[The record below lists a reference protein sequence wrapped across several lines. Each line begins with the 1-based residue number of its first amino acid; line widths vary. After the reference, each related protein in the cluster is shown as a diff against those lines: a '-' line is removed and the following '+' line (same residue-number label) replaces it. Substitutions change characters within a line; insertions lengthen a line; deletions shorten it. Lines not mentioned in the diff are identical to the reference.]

1 LRLKTSF
8 WGFKM
13 KKKLLCLGIVVLW
26 VPLFAENYDIRRLTN
41 NDGLSNSSVNII
53 FQDSRQ
59 IMWFGTWDG
68 LNMYN
73 GRDFKVYKPV
83 PGNPQSISNNIIR
96 DIIQISEDVLWI
108 ATDVGINRFSL
119 KDGVFRRFFVDTLQ
133 AGITNEHSYHIAF
146 DRLGRLFVWVY
157 QQGFYSYDPEE
168 KQFRCLDIA
177 DNLNIRNMVF
187 DDQNNLWIL
196 TKEKELHKLFFFKGG
211 ADIPG
216 AGEISRVSLL
226 SDIESMFY
234 IDHYG
239 LMMQTADRKLYLYD
253 IKSAM
258 LTDTAFT
265 IPNNGTIRA
274 FCCRDSILYLGTDKG
289 LYTYDLIGG
298 TTMEVIGNCSVLSVH
313 CGTQN
318 ILWVGTDMQGIFKI
332 VPSQEKF
339 ITYSSQ
345 NVPDFGNSAVRT
357 FCEDKAGNLLIGTK
371 GSGIYTFRRDDKSG
385 RLFLHAHYRTD
396 QGLTS
401 NSVFTITEG
410 KNNTFWIG
418 TDGNGINY
426 YDSHTGQIRRLI
438 PSEGLKER
446 INLSSVYALLP
457 DEDHVLWAGTSGYGM
472 YRLKIDSSRHPYRV
486 KDFKQ
491 YVFRAD
497 RSSLSNNIVYSII
510 RDDSLHLWIAT
521 RGGGVNRFNTGD
533 ETFETF
539 KFSHNNPDYSSSD
552 DVLCL
557 YKDQKGALWAGTS
570 MGLNKM
576 IRDPDG
582 MLHIDNF
589 SEKNGMPNNTIHG
602 ILEDKQNNIWVSTNN
617 GIAKLSREKEP
628 YKIISYY
635 ASDGL
640 QNNEFSDGAYYASPY
655 SSLFYFGG
663 ISGFNEFNP
672 LTIIHD
678 DSIPMLLLDAFYID
692 NEEYILSDFLMQKK
706 NQDVLTLSYK
716 HKSFSFHF
724 THIDYLTGPKCEI
737 SYKLEGYQSDWVQ
750 LGTSNTIVFTN
761 LPKGKYVLKVR
772 NSNADKVWGETC
784 FTLPIKVNPPWW
796 DSNLAYVFYA
806 LLGILFLWGARKMIF
821 YRIKVRNDIRLK
833 EMEKQKAEE
842 IHQAKLSFFT
852 NIAHEFSNSLTLI
865 YSPCEKLLKEK
876 SSDVM
881 IKKYVQIIKSNSER
895 MQHLIQQLIEF
906 RKADTGHLKLSIEII
921 DIQELI
927 KFVLDNFI
935 DILEQKKIRYFVTS
949 IPGNIHWQTDRDSVE
964 KIVFNLLSNAVKYTP
979 ENKEI
984 DIITDVRDN
993 MLSIRV
999 TNTGVGIKPA
1009 FQEYIFDRFE
1019 VLNRFEEQVSYSKQ
1033 SRHGI
1038 GLALCKSITRV
1049 LQGDIKVQSDGQT
1062 YTSFIVHLPMA
1073 PLIPQP
1079 DLIVDK
1085 QPVDR
1090 KHMARE
1096 IKAELPEDQGI
1107 IFSDE
1112 TGISDPKAILILIVE
1127 DDLQIRSMIKEFLC
1141 DRYNILEAS
1150 NGKEAVEIT
1159 EQYLP
1164 QLIISD
1170 IIMPVMNGVEFVKKI
1185 RSSDHTKHI
1194 PVIFLSA
1201 KSDIESQ
1208 IEGYAIG
1215 ADAFLNKPFNI
1226 RHLEVLIAS
1235 LLNKTK
1241 TLSEYS
1247 SSPSF
1252 ALEQYEGRIMHKED
1266 KELLL
1271 HITETVYDNIDNENL
1286 SMDFIANE
1294 IAISKMQLY
1303 RKIKEVT
1310 GMTPTEYIRSIRLNH
1325 AEKLLKTT
1333 NKTVQEI
1340 MYQSGFNNKAYFYRE
1355 FSKRYRLTPGEY
1367 RKQFL

>member
-1 LRLKTSF
+1 
-8 WGFKM
+8 M
-13 KKKLLCLGIVVLW
+13 KKRLLCFGIVLVC
-26 VPLFAENYDIRRLTN
+26 VQLFAQNYDIQRLTN
-41 NDGLSNSSVNII
+41 NDGLSNSSINIV

-73 GRDFKVYKPV
+73 GSGFRVYKPV

-96 DIIQISEDVLWI
+96 DIIQVSEDILWI

-119 KDGVFRRFFVDTLQ
+119 KDRAFRRFFVDTLQ

-146 DRLGRLFVWVY
+146 DRSGRLFAWVY
-157 QQGFYSYDPEE
+157 QQGLCSYDPEE
-168 KQFRCLDIA
+168 KQFHRLQIA
-177 DNLNIRNMVF
+177 GDMNIRSMVF
-187 DDQNNLWIL
+187 DDHNNLWIL
-196 TKEKELHKLFFFKGG
+196 TKEKELHKLFFNGG
-211 ADIPG
+211 ADILR
-216 AGEISRVSLL
+216 ASEISRFPLIPE
-226 SDIESMFY
+226 IESVFY
-234 IDHYG
+234 VDHYG
-239 LMMQTADRKLYLYD
+239 LFMQATDGTMYLYD
-253 IKSAM
+253 NTSAT
-258 LTDTAFT
+258 LNETAF
-265 IPNNGTIRA
+265 IVPEKGTVRDL
-274 FCCRDSILYLGTDKG
+274 CCRDSVLYLGTDKG
-289 LYTYDLIGG
+289 LYSYNLRSG
-298 TTMEVIGNCSVLSVH
+298 TSLEMIGNCSVLSVH

-332 VPSQEKF
+332 VPSQERF

-357 FCEDKAGNLLIGTK
+357 FCEELEGNLLVGTK
-371 GSGIYTFRRDDKSG
+371 GSGIYNFRRDEKSG
-385 RLFLHAHYRTD
+385 RLVLHTNYRTD
-396 QGLTS
+396 HGLTS
-401 NSVFTITEG
+401 NSVFTITKGE
-410 KNNTFWIG
+410 KSTFWIG

-426 YDSHTGQIRRLI
+426 YDGRTEQIQRLI
-438 PSEGLKER
+438 PSEDLKEK

-457 DEDHVLWAGTSGYGM
+457 DNDNVLWAGTSGYGM
-472 YRLKIDSSRHPYRV
+472 YRLELDISRHPYRI
-486 KDFKQ
+486 KDYRQ

-510 RDDSLHLWIAT
+510 RDDSSHLWIAT
-521 RGGGVNRFNTGD
+521 RGGGVNRFNTVD

-539 KFSHNNPDYSSSD
+539 KFSQNNPDYSSSD
-552 DVLCL
+552 DILCL
-557 YKDQKGALWAGTS
+557 YKDQKGDLWAGSS
-570 MGLNKM
+570 MGLNRM
-576 IRDPDG
+576 SRDPYG
-582 MLHIDNF
+582 MLHIENF

-602 ILEDKQNNIWVSTNN
+602 ILEDKKNNIWVSTNN
-617 GIAKLSREKEP
+617 GIAKLSRDKDP

-640 QNNEFSDGAYYASPY
+640 QNNEFSDGAYYASPFT
-655 SSLFYFGG
+655 SMFYFGG

-678 DSIPMLLLDAFYID
+678 DSVPMLLLDAFYVD
-692 NEEYILSDFLMQKK
+692 NEEYTLSDFLIQKK
-706 NQDVLTLSYK
+706 EKDVLTISYK
-716 HKSFSFHF
+716 YKSLSFHF

-737 SYKLEGYQSDWVQ
+737 SYKLDGYQSDWVQ

-761 LPKGKYVLKVR
+761 LPKGKYVLNVR

-784 FTLPIKVNPPWW
+784 FTLPITVNPPWW
-796 DSNLAYVFYA
+796 DSNMAYVIYT
-806 LLGILFLWGARKMIF
+806 LLGILILWSAQRMIY
-821 YRIKVRNDIRLK
+821 YRIRVRNDIRMK
-833 EMEKQKAEE
+833 EMEKQKAED

-876 SSDVM
+876 SSDM
-881 IKKYVQIIKSNSER
+881 MTKKYVQIIKSNSER

-906 RKADTGHLKLSIEII
+906 RKADTGHLKLNIEKI

-927 KFVLDNFI
+927 KFVLDNFV
-935 DILEQKKIRYFVTS
+935 DILEQKKIRYSVTS
-949 IPGNIHWQTDRDSVE
+949 ISGDIHWQTDRDSVE

-979 ENKEI
+979 ENEKI
-984 DIITDVRDN
+984 DIITNVRDN

-999 TNTGVGIKPA
+999 TNTGIGIKPA

-1062 YTSFIVHLPMA
+1062 YTSFIVHLPKA
-1073 PLIPQP
+1073 PLMQQP
-1079 DLIVDK
+1079 YLIVDE

-1090 KHMARE
+1090 MQMARE
-1096 IKAELPEDQGI
+1096 VMAELPEDPGSTP
-1107 IFSDE
+1107 SDE
-1112 TGISDPKAILILIVE
+1112 SGISDLKATLILIVE

-1150 NGKEAVEIT
+1150 NGKEAREIT

-1170 IIMPVMNGVEFVKKI
+1170 IIMPVMNGVEFVKNI
-1185 RSSDHTKHI
+1185 RSNDHLKHI

-1215 ADAFLNKPFNI
+1215 ADAYLNKPFNI

-1247 SSPSF
+1247 NSPSF
-1252 ALEQYEGRIMHKED
+1252 ALEQFEGRIMHKED

-1271 HITETVYDNIDNENL
+1271 HITETVYDNIENENL
-1286 SMDFIANE
+1286 SMDLIANE

-1310 GMTPTEYIRSIRLNH
+1310 GMTPTEYIRSIRLCH
-1325 AEKLLKTT
+1325 AEKLLKTSS
-1333 NKTVQEI
+1333 KTVQEI

-1355 FSKRYRLTPGEY
+1355 FSKKYHLTPKEY
-1367 RKQFL
+1367 RNQFV

>member
-1 LRLKTSF
+1 
-8 WGFKM
+8 M
-13 KKKLLCLGIVVLW
+13 KKTLFCLGIVILW
-26 VPLFAENYDIRRLTN
+26 IPLFAEDYVIQRLTN
-41 NDGLSNSSVNII
+41 NDGLSNSSINII
-53 FQDSRQ
+53 FQDSKQ

-73 GRDFKVYKPV
+73 GSDFKVYKPV
-83 PGNPQSISNNIIR
+83 PGNPKSISNNIIR
-96 DIIQISEDVLWI
+96 DIIQVSEDVLWI
-108 ATDVGINRFSL
+108 ATDVGINSFSV
-119 KDGVFRRFFVDTLQ
+119 KDRAFKRFFVDTLQ

-146 DRLGRLFVWVY
+146 DRSSGRLFAWVY
-157 QQGFYSYDPEE
+157 QQGLYGYNPEQ
-168 KQFRCLDIA
+168 KQFYR
-177 DNLNIRNMVF
+177 LNIAVDLNIKKMVF
-187 DDQNNLWIL
+187 DDQNCLWIL
-196 TKEKELHKLFFFKGG
+196 TKEKELHKHSFNGK
-211 ADIPG
+211 ADVPG
-216 AGEISRVSLL
+216 IEEIRQFSLL
-226 SDIESMFY
+226 SDIESVFY
-234 IDHYG
+234 AHYYG
-239 LMMQTADRKLYLYD
+239 LIIQTVDGRLYLYD
-253 IKSAM
+253 TGLGM
-258 LTDTAFT
+258 LSDTAFE
-265 IPNNGTIRA
+265 IPEKGTVRD
-274 FCCRDSILYLGTDKG
+274 FCYRDSIFYLATDKG
-289 LYTYDLIGG
+289 LYSYDLRNG
-298 TTMEVIGNCSVLSVH
+298 TTLEMIGNCSVLSVH

-332 VPSQEKF
+332 VPSQERF

-345 NVPDFGNSAVRT
+345 NVTDFGNSAVRT
-357 FCEDKAGNLLIGTK
+357 FCEDREGNLFVGTK
-371 GSGIYTFRRDDKSG
+371 GSGIYAFNRDEKSS
-385 RLFLHAHYRTD
+385 RLVLNAHYRTE

-401 NSVFTITEG
+401 NSVFTITRGE
-410 KNNTFWIG
+410 NNTFWIG

-426 YDSHTGQIRRLI
+426 YDSNSEQIRKLT
-438 PSEGLKER
+438 PSNNLKDK

-457 DEDHVLWAGTSGYGM
+457 EDDNLLWAGTSGYGM
-472 YRLKIDSSRHPYRV
+472 YRLEIDNAQHPYRI
-486 KDFKQ
+486 KNFRQ
-491 YVFRAD
+491 YVFCANQP
-497 RSSLSNNIVYSII
+497 SLSNNIVYSII
-510 RDDSLHLWIAT
+510 RDDPSHLWIAT
-521 RGGGVNRFNTGD
+521 RGGGINRFNTVD

-539 KFSHNNPDYSSSD
+539 KFSQNNPDYSSSD

-557 YKDQKGALWAGTS
+557 YEDHTGNLWAGTS
-570 MGLNKM
+570 MGLNK
-576 IRDPDG
+576 ISRGPDG
-582 MLHIDNF
+582 ILHVDNF

-640 QNNEFSDGAYYASPY
+640 QNNEFSDGAYYASPNT
-655 SSLFYFGG
+655 SLFYFGG

-678 DSIPMLLLDAFYID
+678 DSIPMLLLDAFYVD
-692 NEEYILSDFLMQKK
+692 NEEYNLSDFLVQKK
-706 NQDVLTLSYK
+706 DQDVLTLSYK
-716 HKSFSFHF
+716 YKSFGFHF
-724 THIDYLTGPKCEI
+724 SHIDYLTGPKCEI

-750 LGTSNTIVFTN
+750 LRTSNTIVFTN
-761 LPKGKYVLKVR
+761 LPKGKYVLNVK

-784 FTLPIKVNPPWW
+784 FTLPIMVNPPWW
-796 DSNLAYVFYA
+796 ESNLAYFFYA
-806 LLGILFLWGARKMIF
+806 LLGFFLLLGVRKMMF
-821 YRIKVRNDIRLK
+821 YKIKVRNDIRLK

-876 SSDVM
+876 SSGM
-881 IKKYVQIIKSNSER
+881 MTKKYVQIIKSNSER

-906 RKADTGHLKLSIEII
+906 RKADTGHLKLNIEII

-935 DILEQKKIRYFVTS
+935 DIMEQKKIRYSITS

-979 ENKEI
+979 ENEKI

-999 TNTGVGIKPA
+999 TNTGIGIKPA

-1019 VLNRFEEQVSYSKQ
+1019 VLNRFEEQVSYSRQ

-1049 LQGDIKVQSDGQT
+1049 LQGDINVQSDGQT
-1062 YTSFIVHLPMA
+1062 YTSFIVHLPEA

-1079 DLIVDK
+1079 DLIVDE
-1085 QPVDR
+1085 QPEGGTHLAHRV
-1090 KHMARE
+1090 MAG
-1096 IKAELPEDQGI
+1096 LLEDHDTIPPNEG
-1107 IFSDE
+1107 
-1112 TGISDPKAILILIVE
+1112 GISERKATLILIVE
-1127 DDLQIRSMIKEFLC
+1127 DDLQIRSMIREFLS

-1150 NGKEAVEIT
+1150 NGKEAIEIT

-1170 IIMPVMNGVEFVKKI
+1170 IIMPVMNGVAFVKEI
-1185 RSSDHTKHI
+1185 RSRDHTKHI

-1215 ADAFLNKPFNI
+1215 ADAYLNKPFNI

-1247 SSPSF
+1247 NSPSF
-1252 ALEQYEGRIMHKED
+1252 ALEQFEGRIMHKED

-1271 HITETVYDNIDNENL
+1271 RITQTVYDNIDNETL
-1286 SMDFIANE
+1286 SMDFIAKE

-1340 MYQSGFNNKAYFYRE
+1340 MYQSGFNNKAYFYKE
-1355 FSKRYRLTPGEY
+1355 FSKKYHLTPKEY
-1367 RKQFL
+1367 RNQFV

>member
-1 LRLKTSF
+1 
-8 WGFKM
+8 M
-13 KKKLLCLGIVVLW
+13 KEKLLCFISVFLCI
-26 VPLFAENYDIRRLTN
+26 PLFAENYDIQRLTN
-41 NDGLSNSSVNII
+41 NDGLSNSSINII
-53 FQDSRQ
+53 FQDSSQ

-73 GRDFKVYKPV
+73 GSDFKVYKPV

-96 DIIQISEDVLWI
+96 DIIQVSEDVLWI
-108 ATDVGINRFSL
+108 ATDVGINRFSV
-119 KDGVFRRFFVDTLQ
+119 KDRAFRRFFVDTLQ
-133 AGITNEHSYHIAF
+133 TGITNEHSYHIAF
-146 DRLGRLFVWVY
+146 DQSDRLFAWIY
-157 QQGFYSYDPEE
+157 QQGLFNYDSEQKKFY
-168 KQFRCLDIA
+168 L
-177 DNLNIRNMVF
+177 LNIAADLNIEKMVF
-187 DDQNNLWIL
+187 DDQNSLWIL
-196 TKEKELHKLFFFKGG
+196 TKEKGLYKLVTGKINRF
-211 ADIPG
+211 
-216 AGEISRVSLL
+216 SLL
-226 SDIESMFY
+226 PNAESIFY
-234 IDHYG
+234 ANHYG
-239 LMMQTADRKLYLYD
+239 LMIQTTDGGLYLYNTG
-253 IKSAM
+253 SAS
-258 LTDTAFT
+258 LSKTGFS
-265 IPNNGTIRA
+265 NRENRTIRD
-274 FCCRDSILYLGTDKG
+274 FCCRDSIFYLATDKG
-289 LYTYDLIGG
+289 LYSYELKNG
-298 TTMEVIGNCSVLSVH
+298 TTTEIIGNCSVLSVH

-318 ILWVGTDMQGIFKI
+318 ILWVGTDMKGIFKI
-332 VPSQEKF
+332 VPSQERF

-345 NVPDFGNSAVRT
+345 NVLDFGNSAVRT
-357 FCEDKAGNLLIGTK
+357 FCEDREGNLFVGTK
-371 GSGIYTFRRDDKSG
+371 GSGIYTFKRDEKSNK
-385 RLFLHAHYRTD
+385 LFLNAHYSTE

-401 NSVFTITEG
+401 NSVFTITRG
-410 KNNTFWIG
+410 DNNIFWIG

-426 YDSHTGQIRRLI
+426 YDSK
-438 PSEGLKER
+438 SERIWTLTLSNNLKEK
-446 INLSSVYALLP
+446 INLSSVYAFLP
-457 DEDHVLWAGTSGYGM
+457 DDDNVLWAGTSGYGM
-472 YRLKIDSSRHPYRV
+472 YRLEIDNSQHPYRI
-486 KDFKQ
+486 KNYKQ
-491 YVFRAD
+491 YVYSANQ
-497 RSSLSNNIVYSII
+497 SSLSNNIVYSII
-510 RDDSLHLWIAT
+510 RDDSSHLWIAT
-521 RGGGVNRFNTGD
+521 RGGGINRFNSVED
-533 ETFETF
+533 SFETF
-539 KFSHNNPDYSSSD
+539 KFSQNNPDYSSSD

-557 YKDQKGALWAGTS
+557 YKDQTGDLWAGTS
-570 MGLNKM
+570 MGLNK
-576 IRDPDG
+576 ISRGSDNI
-582 MLHIDNF
+582 LHVDNF

-602 ILEDKQNNIWVSTNN
+602 ILEDKQNNIWISTNN
-617 GIAKLSREKEP
+617 GIAKLSRAKEP

-655 SSLFYFGG
+655 TSFFYFGG
-663 ISGFNEFNP
+663 INGFNEFNP
-672 LTIIHD
+672 QNIVHNS
-678 DSIPMLLLDAFYID
+678 SIPMLLLDAFYVD
-692 NEEYILSDFLMQKK
+692 NEEYNLNDFLIQKK
-706 NQDVLTLSYK
+706 EQDVLTLSYK
-716 HKSFSFHF
+716 YKSLSFHF

-737 SYKLEGYQSDWVQ
+737 SYMLEGYQSDWVQ
-750 LGTSNTIVFTN
+750 LRTSNTIVFTN
-761 LPKGKYVLKVR
+761 LPKGKYLFKVK

-784 FTLPIKVNPPWW
+784 FTLPIKINPPWW
-796 DSNLAYVFYA
+796 ESNLAYLFYT
-806 LLGILFLWGARKMIF
+806 LLGLFFLVGARKIMF
-821 YRIKVRNDIRLK
+821 YQIKARNNIRLK
-833 EMEKQKAEE
+833 EMEKQKTEE
-842 IHQAKLSFFT
+842 IHQAKLNFFT

-876 SSDVM
+876 SSDLM
-881 IKKYVQIIKSNSER
+881 TKKYVQIIKSNSER

-906 RKADTGHLKLSIEII
+906 RKADTGHLKLNIETI

-935 DILEQKKIRYFVTS
+935 DIMEQKKIRYSITS

-964 KIVFNLLSNAVKYTP
+964 KIVFNMLSNAVKYTP
-979 ENKEI
+979 ENEKI

-999 TNTGVGIKPA
+999 TNTGIGIKPA

-1019 VLNRFEEQVSYSKQ
+1019 VLNRFEKQVSYSRQ

-1062 YTSFIVHLPMA
+1062 YTSFIVHLPEA
-1073 PLIPQP
+1073 PLTPQP

-1085 QPVDR
+1085 KPEGEKPEEG
-1090 KHMARE
+1090 KHEEGKRLARE
-1096 IKAELPEDQGI
+1096 VMTELPEEQDTTPSNTDRI
-1107 IFSDE
+1107 HDSKE
-1112 TGISDPKAILILIVE
+1112 PLILIVE
-1127 DDLQIRSMIKEFLC
+1127 DDLQIRSMISEFLS

-1150 NGKEAVEIT
+1150 NGKEAIEIT

-1170 IIMPVMNGVEFVKKI
+1170 IIMPVMNGVAFVKEI

-1194 PVIFLSA
+1194 PAIFLTA

-1215 ADAFLNKPFNI
+1215 ADAYLNKPFNI

-1247 SSPSF
+1247 NSPSF
-1252 ALEQYEGRIMHKED
+1252 ALAQFEGRIMHKED

-1271 HITETVYDNIDNENL
+1271 HITQTVYDNIDNENL
-1286 SMDFIANE
+1286 SMDFISTE

-1340 MYQSGFNNKAYFYRE
+1340 MYQSGFNNKAYFYKE
-1355 FSKRYRLTPGEY
+1355 FSKKYHLTPKEY
-1367 RKQFL
+1367 RKQFE